1 MLSQFFYNLLVGITY
16 LVPGHYVWVAIV
28 IITVL
33 LRAAFIKSS
42 ISMAKMQIKQKK
54 MQVKID
60 AIKTTHKEDKQKQ
73 QQALLNLY
81 KEEKFNPLSSCL
93 PLIVQLV
100 IFIAFY
106 RVFTGSNITEIH
118 ADKLYSFIS
127 DRGPLNASFF
137 GIDLAKTVST
147 IVKEGGIKSVA
158 GYAFPIV
165 AGLTQLYQS
174 LQMRSTQPKPS
185 GGGTSEGLQKSL
197 NTQMT
202 YLFPVMTAYI
212 SFTLPAA
219 LSIYWITQTVFM
231 IFQQAYI
238 NRNFFSDPKYR
249 ELAAKNITKKG
260 DVVVEVRKKTD
271 K

>member
-1 MLSQFFYNLLVGITY
+1 MLSQFFYNLLVGVTY
-16 LVPGHYVWVAIV
+16 LVPGHYVWIAIV
-28 IITVL
+28 IITVF
-33 LRAAFIKSS
+33 LRALFIKSS

-54 MQVKID
+54 MQAKID
-60 AIKTTHKEDKQKQ
+60 AIKVAHKEDKQKQ
-73 QQALLNLY
+73 QQALMDLY

-93 PLIVQLV
+93 PLIVQIV
-100 IFIAFY
+100 VFIAFY
-106 RVFTGSNITEIH
+106 RVFYKGNITQVD
-118 ADKLYSFIS
+118 ANMLYSFIK
-127 DRGPLNASFF
+127 DHGPLNASFF
-137 GIDLAKTVST
+137 GIDLAKTVSA
-147 IVKEGGIKSVA
+147 IIKEGGVKAVA

-174 LQMRSTQPKPS
+174 LQMRATQPKTT

-238 NRNFFSDPKYR
+238 NKHFFSDP
-249 ELAAKNITKKG
+249 ELHALPAKNITKKG
-260 DVVVEVRKKTD
+260 DVVVEVRKKIKD
-271 K
+271 